1 MKLVLLL
8 ACVFAVSHAFVIKT
22 GASMRPSMQRNLF
35 NNPFAKKEGDQVEKP
50 GGMFGGGAG
59 GMEGLMGMVKEA
71 ERIKTELESHSVT
84 AQDRTGGVT
93 VTFNGMQVPQ
103 SVKISESMLSLG
115 AEGLS
120 EVITNVLIEAH
131 KMSNEKMNSNMMG
144 LMGGLG
150 LPTA

>member
-1 MKLVLLL
+1 MKLVVLL
-8 ACVFAVSHAFVIKT
+8 ACVFAVAHAFVIKT
-22 GASMRPSMQRNLF
+22 GAFMRPLMRRNLF
-35 NNPFAKKEGDQVEKP
+35 NNPFASKKGGDQVEKP
-50 GGMFGGGAG
+50 GGIFGGGG
-59 GMEGLMGMVKEA
+59 GVEGLMGMVKEA
-71 ERIKTELESHSVT
+71 ERIKTDLESQSVM

-93 VTFNGMQVPQ
+93 VTFNGMQGPK

-115 AEGLS
+115 AEDLS

>member
-1 MKLVLLL
+1 MMKLIFLL
-8 ACVFAVSHAFVIKT
+8 ASVFAVAHAFVVNT
-22 GASMRPSMQRNLF
+22 GAFMRPSMQRNLF
-35 NNPFAKKEGDQVEKP
+35 NNPFASKKGGDQVEKP
-50 GGMFGGGAG
+50 GGVFGGV
-59 GMEGLMGMVKEA
+59 EGLMGMVKEA
-71 ERIKTELESHSVT
+71 ERIKTDLESQSVI
-84 AQDRTGGVT
+84 AEDRTGGVT
-93 VTFNGMQVPQ
+93 VTFNGMQVPK

-115 AEGLS
+115 ADSLS